1 MTRARSRDERLA
13 GLTSHEAD
21 WAGLRVV
28 VTGLGVSGFAAADA
42 LIQHGAHVR
51 VVDAQTPV
59 EGTPMGQRAQ
69 ILEGRDAELH
79 CWIGTDERGQA
90 VRSHLEASGV
100 RLAPGADGATRTSTA
115 QATIGEDRAAT
126 YVFDL
131 DWNPPR
137 PALTDGQAP
146 LLVHTGSI
154 ALFLEPGGTAVR
166 DTLRAAAGR
175 ALVTLDP
182 YTAATGPP
190 SAGAPVIVN
199 EVPSK
204 AICLPAT

>member
-69 ILEGRDAELH
+69 ILEVLDAELH
-79 CWIGTDERGQA
+79 LG
-90 VRSHLEASGV
+90 
-100 RLAPGADGATRTSTA
+100 DGAETALPVPADEIDLVVTSP
-115 QATIGEDRAAT
+115 G
-126 YVFDL
+126 
-131 DWNPPR
+131 WPPH
-137 PALTDGQAP
+137 QP
-146 LLVHTGSI
+146 LL
-154 ALFLEPGGTAVR
+154 AAA
-166 DTLRAAAGR
+166 AAAGIPIWGDVELAWR
-175 ALVTLDP
+175 MRPREGGAPWLLVTGTNGKTTTVQML
-182 YTAATGPP
+182 TSMLRASAA
-190 SAGAPVIVN
+190 N
-199 EVPSK
+199 
-204 AICLPAT
+204 